1 MNEPVRK
8 GNVYRSP
15 DGNVYI
21 VNNLWTTSC
30 TVKNI
35 RSDGEYIIQLAAITN
50 EYELIGTPY
59 TPKKETI

>member
-15 DGNVYI
+15 NGGAYI
-21 VNNLWTTSC
+21 VNNLWPTSC
-30 TVKNI
+30 TVRNI
-35 RSDGEYIIQLAAITN
+35 RSNKEYIIKLATIAN

-59 TPKKETI
+59 TGTV

>member
-8 GNVYRSP
+8 GNVYRNP
-15 DGNVYI
+15 NGDAYI
-21 VNNLWTTSC
+21 VNNLWSTSC

-35 RSDGEYIIQLAAITN
+35 RSNREYIIKLVALAN

-59 TPKKETI
+59 STKKEII

>member
-1 MNEPVRK
+1 MNEPVRR

-15 DGNVYI
+15 DDNTYI
-21 VNNLWTTSC
+21 VSNLWSVSC

-35 RSDGEYIIQLAAITN
+35 RSNREYIIKLAAITN

-59 TPKKETI
+59 TPKKEAI

>member
-15 DGNVYI
+15 NGDAYI
-21 VNNLWTTSC
+21 VINLWPVSC
-30 TVKNI
+30 TIKNI
-35 RSDGEYIIQLAAITN
+35 RSDMEYIIKLAALHN

-59 TPKKETI
+59 TGTI

>member
-15 DGNVYI
+15 AGNVYI
-21 VNNLWTTSC
+21 VNNLWPTSC

-35 RSDGEYIIQLAAITN
+35 RSDGEYIIKLAAITN

>member
-8 GNVYRSP
+8 GNVYSSP
-15 DGNVYI
+15 GGSTYI
-21 VNNLWTTSC
+21 VSNLWPASC

-35 RSDGEYIIQLAAITN
+35 RSNKEYIIKLAALAN

-59 TPKKETI
+59 TGNI